1 MNGCFLTILQ
11 MFVEESEVIYRGM
24 CGVID
29 FVCEKYVV
37 IRLPAV
43 SGYSSP
49 RILVYP
55 ENQKEII
62 VSKDSQK

>member
-1 MNGCFLTILQ
+1 
-11 MFVEESEVIYRGM
+11 MFAEKTEVIYRGM

-29 FVCEKYVV
+29 FVCDQYVV
-37 IRLPAV
+37 IRLPPV
-43 SGYSSP
+43 SGYSAP

-55 ENQKEII
+55 EYQKEII

>member
-1 MNGCFLTILQ
+1 
-11 MFVEESEVIYRGM
+11 MFVEKSEVIYRGM

-29 FVCEKYVV
+29 FVCDQYVV

-55 ENQKEII
+55 EHQKEII
-62 VSKDSQK
+62 AFKDSQK